1 MDNKAQSTRRRTCT
15 CGVGEAQC
23 AHETSVCTTTNPGGN
38 PGFVVFVPTTKASLL
53 DHGFVSI
60 CAAPSMRARTGL
72 SGDGGGEVFVRA
84 ASTSSSEPASPSLRP
99 SRTAIS
105 CDWPRRQR
113 FLPESTWYTSA
124 DE

>member
-53 DHGFVSI
+53 GHDFCLHLRGAIHARPNRTLRRWRRRSFCQGSI
-60 CAAPSMRARTGL
+60 HVVKRA
-72 SGDGGGEVFVRA
+72 GESQLEA
-84 ASTSSSEPASPSLRP
+84 
-99 SRTAIS
+99 
-105 CDWPRRQR
+105 
-113 FLPESTWYTSA
+113 
-124 DE
+124 